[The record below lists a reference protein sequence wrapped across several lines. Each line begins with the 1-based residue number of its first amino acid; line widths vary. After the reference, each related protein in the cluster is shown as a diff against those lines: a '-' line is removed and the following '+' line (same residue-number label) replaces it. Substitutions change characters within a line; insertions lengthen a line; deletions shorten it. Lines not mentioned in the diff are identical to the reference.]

1 MLSFPTYL
9 CFFPGGSSY
18 LRSYRLTN
26 SDRIGHGNRTPLG
39 KGMFIWDRARPIPRL
54 GTSAPQFGGYRLVM
68 PIPFDLDQLFR
79 HGNRN
84 TRGKVRFRGRGHIR
98 PYPRRVPA
106 AHPNFETPANAH
118 TVWPIMTKYAVV
130 GNTWWSGEYLY
141 KISHVRA
148 AFQGPTSA
156 PHCLRFFATYAFTLW

>member
-1 MLSFPTYL
+1 MSVLITSSDLERRNAQFSYISL
-9 CFFPGGSSY
+9 FFPGGSSY

-39 KGMFIWDRARPIPRL
+39 KGMFIWDHARPIPRL

-84 TRGKVRFRGRGHIR
+84 TRGKVRFMRG
-98 PYPRRVPA
+98 
-106 AHPNFETPANAH
+106 E
-118 TVWPIMTKYAVV
+118 
-130 GNTWWSGEYLY
+130 
-141 KISHVRA
+141 
-148 AFQGPTSA
+148 
-156 PHCLRFFATYAFTLW
+156 ATYDPIGYFSV